1 MEQDESPEEAPH
13 EEVDSEDSDAA
24 SHTEAS
30 LAKLKKAE
38 LIEIAKDLGVS
49 TSGTKSDLTSAILNA

>member
-1 MEQDESPEEAPH
+1 
-13 EEVDSEDSDAA
+13 
-24 SHTEAS
+24 
-30 LAKLKKAE
+30 LKKAE